1 MPRADLALVGFGS
14 VGRRFASLLHEQR
27 GKLLAAHGLDCR
39 IVGIATG
46 RHGSVFRDAGVDV
59 ANALER
65 RQRGQML
72 GGDGGALDI
81 VDRLTGC
88 SAPVRVVLE
97 TTPLD
102 ILSAQP
108 ALAHVE
114 RALDGGLDVVTA
126 NKGPVAFAYRRLRDR
141 AAATGA
147 SFLFEGAVMD
157 GVPIFNLVRE
167 TLPAID
173 ILGFRGIVNTTT
185 QHALLAMERGE
196 ELHEALR
203 RMQAAG
209 IAESDPSLDLDG
221 WDAAAKTAALAN
233 VLMDADLT
241 PHDVERAG
249 LDPTTAAAAREAAG
263 RGERLRLVVS
273 AVRESRRVRA
283 SVRPTSIAAGDLLA
297 SLDDRGNAL
306 ILSTDLLGEIAIC
319 QLGGDVTHTA
329 YALLSDLVT
338 IARRHLE
345 HPLS

>member
-14 VGRRFASLLHEQR
+14 VGRRFASLLHDQR
-27 GKLLAAHGLDCR
+27 GKLLAEHGLDCR

-72 GGDGGALDI
+72 GEEGGALDI
-81 VDRLTGC
+81 VDRLIGC

-102 ILSAQP
+102 IRSAQP

-114 RALDGGLDVVTA
+114 RALDGGVDVVTA

-141 AAATGA
+141 AAARGA

-167 TLPAID
+167 TLPAVEIR
-173 ILGFRGIVNTTT
+173 GFRGIVNTTT
-185 QHALLAMERGE
+185 QHVLFALERGE
-196 ELHEALR
+196 ELGEALQ
-203 RMQAAG
+203 RMQAEG
-209 IAESDPSLDLDG
+209 IAEADPALDIDG
-221 WDAAAKTAALAN
+221 WDAAAKAAALAN

-241 PHDVERAG
+241 PHAVERAG
-249 LDPTTAAAAREAAG
+249 LDGTTGKAARDALASGRRLRLVAAAAREGAG
-263 RGERLRLVVS
+263 
-273 AVRESRRVRA
+273 VRA
-283 SVRPTSIAAGDLLA
+283 SVRPTLVDGSDLLA
-297 SLDDRGNAL
+297 ALPDRGNAL
-306 ILSTDLLGEIAIC
+306 ILSTDLLGEIAVC

-329 YALLSDLVT
+329 YALLSDLIT
-338 IARRHLE
+338 IVRRRKGGQ
-345 HPLS
+345 P

>member
-1 MPRADLALVGFGS
+1 MPRADLALVGFGH
-14 VGRRFASLLHEQR
+14 VGRRFASLLDER
-27 GKLLAAHGLDCR
+27 RARLLADHRLECR

-46 RHGSVFRDAGVDV
+46 AHGAIFRAEGIDASEAV
-59 ANALER
+59 ER
-65 RQRGQML
+65 RNRGEWL
-72 GGDGGALDI
+72 GREGGALPIIDQ
-81 VDRLTGC
+81 LAGC
-88 SAPVRVVLE
+88 GADVRILVE

-102 ILSAQP
+102 IVSAQP
-108 ALAHVE
+108 AVSHVE
-114 RALDGGLDVVTA
+114 RALGSGIHVITA
-126 NKGPVAFAYRRLRDR
+126 NKGPVAFAFRRLRDR
-141 AAATGA
+141 AAASGV

-173 ILGFRGIVNTTT
+173 ILGFRGILNTTT